1 LILLYNLKRLYEN
14 ADFSLSG
21 LGFYLSVFEQIVPP
35 EEVKKYKDI
44 ISGDTGSLKE
54 YLKESLIKLNET
66 RSTNDLVYDNER
78 ALTIANRLIAYSF
91 ENCDYE
97 AILLAMI
104 LKADY
109 SLIYQG
115 KSAESFIEFKLPE
128 LDTSKLYPV
137 YSDRIKFLEHLP
149 NNESDILI
157 WIVITEKEL
166 FYLSLKDS
174 TFNYSQSTDWSFSH
188 YMKLVEDEFFLTLKF
203 DDTAKDKSG
212 VYTITYEEHKQEG
225 LSIAHTLSFL
235 KLDVSCKLRPIFIVK
250 DMELS
255 KFPHN
260 LFLSMDGDFLYLHNP
275 IANILSTEW
284 YLNRNTILSLPKN
297 YSKSIWIPT
306 EAGDWTINQLYNSIE
321 KILIDYSIST
331 CTKLEIEEALSSDI
345 NIVSSHGAKDI
356 SKNQVIFPSDSPIFN
371 LHKVCGSGKVLLFLV
386 CYSGTMSKD
395 FIRNNVSSLVKE
407 FIYNGYEA
415 VIAPAWALHINIP
428 PIWLPVFFES
438 FNSGDSIVVSTHKA
452 NLAVYEKYPTPSAWA
467 CLHLFGNP
475 NIKVSKD

>member
-1 LILLYNLKRLYEN
+1 
-14 ADFSLSG
+14 
-21 LGFYLSVFEQIVPP
+21 
-35 EEVKKYKDI
+35 
-44 ISGDTGSLKE
+44 
-54 YLKESLIKLNET
+54 
-66 RSTNDLVYDNER
+66 
-78 ALTIANRLIAYSF
+78 
-91 ENCDYE
+91 
-97 AILLAMI
+97 
-104 LKADY
+104 
-109 SLIYQG
+109 
-115 KSAESFIEFKLPE
+115 
-128 LDTSKLYPV
+128 
-137 YSDRIKFLEHLP
+137 
-149 NNESDILI
+149 
-157 WIVITEKEL
+157 
-166 FYLSLKDS
+166 
-174 TFNYSQSTDWSFSH
+174 
-188 YMKLVEDEFFLTLKF
+188 
-203 DDTAKDKSG
+203 
-212 VYTITYEEHKQEG
+212 
-225 LSIAHTLSFL
+225 
-235 KLDVSCKLRPIFIVK
+235 
-250 DMELS
+250 
-255 KFPHN
+255 
-260 LFLSMDGDFLYLHNP
+260 MDGDFLYLHNP

-452 NLAVYEKYPTPSAWA
+452 NLAVYEKISNSICMGLSSFIWQ
-467 CLHLFGNP
+467 
-475 NIKVSKD
+475 S